1 MMAVV
6 THVGRARP
14 LGRFVVAGALGAG
27 TSVLFGFAR
36 SLCHYGFDAAATLVV
51 FAAAT
56 GTVLAVDGLV
66 RRRAVPRWLRR
77 LVIRGCVLGLGAGVA
92 LAVAGGVLLAATP
105 GVGDAEARVRAQA
118 AAHGVSEQDA
128 ATPPKVAA
136 ALVATEDAHFWHNPG
151 IDPAG
156 VLRAVVFWA
165 RGQGGDGGGA
175 TIEQQLAKMLY
186 TDGQRTRRDQ
196 LEQVALAVKLA
207 HACPKGEILRMYLST
222 AYFGHGYYG
231 LDAAARGYF
240 EESPAQLDWPQA
252 ALLVGL
258 VQAPSAYD
266 PLHHPDLAEQ
276 RRAEVL
282 RRLEAVGDLT
292 AHQVKAFA
300 AAPLDV

>member
-6 THVGRARP
+6 SHVGRTGP
-14 LGRFVVAGALGAG
+14 LGRFAAAGALGAG
-27 TSVLFGFAR
+27 AAVLFGLAR
-36 SLCHYGFDAAATLVV
+36 SLFRYGFDAVATLAV

-56 GTVLAVDGLV
+56 GAVLALDGLV

-77 LVIRGCVLGLGAGVA
+77 LITRGCVLSLGVA
-92 LAVAGGVLLAATP
+92 VVLAAVGGVLLAATP
-105 GVGDAEARVRAQA
+105 GVGDAQARVRAQA
-118 AAHGVSEQDA
+118 VAHGVRDTDA
-128 ATPPKVAA
+128 ATPPRVAA
-136 ALVATEDAHFWHNPG
+136 ALVATEDARFWHNPG
-151 IDPAG
+151 IDPVG

-165 RGQGGDGGGA
+165 RGHGGDGGGA

-207 HACPKGEILRMYLST
+207 HVYPKGEILRMYLST

-240 EESPAQLDWPQA
+240 KKSPAQLDWPQA

-266 PLHHPDLAEQ
+266 PLHHPDLAKQ

-282 RRLEAVGDLT
+282 HRLEAVGDLT
-292 AHQVKAFA
+292 SRQVKAFA